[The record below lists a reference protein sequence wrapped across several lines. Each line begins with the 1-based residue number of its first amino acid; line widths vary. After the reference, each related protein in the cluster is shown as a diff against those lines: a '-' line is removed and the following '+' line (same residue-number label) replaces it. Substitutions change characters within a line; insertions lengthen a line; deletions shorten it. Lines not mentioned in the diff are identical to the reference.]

1 MAANSKIKYAIGL
14 FSEPGKVHEALAE
27 LAPHHWPIQHVR
39 VIAAEGALERML
51 ELWRKT
57 SGEHVVCEWV
67 VCRPEGAGS
76 EWLFIPLE
84 PSSALG
90 KDAHLDPL
98 PGFGLWAPK
107 RQAYQLETHL
117 RSGGSLLVIRSQTT
131 REEQAAWGTLLRHAT
146 GGVQTHE
153 VSLRHM
159 R

>member
-51 ELWRKT
+51 ERWRKT
-57 SGEHVVCEWV
+57 SGERVVCEWV

-76 EWLFIPLE
+76 EWSFIPLE